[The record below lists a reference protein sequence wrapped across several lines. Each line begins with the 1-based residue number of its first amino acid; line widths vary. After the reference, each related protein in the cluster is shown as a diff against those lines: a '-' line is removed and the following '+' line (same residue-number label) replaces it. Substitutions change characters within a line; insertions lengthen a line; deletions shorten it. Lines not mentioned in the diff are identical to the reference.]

1 MNSFKKLISWIKSI
15 FHKKEKIMMIEESKE
30 QLIKNNEASFIESI
44 KVNIAEKKRK
54 RVQTPICEGDGL
66 GIQKKLSY

>member
-15 FHKKEKIMMIEESKE
+15 FHKKEKIVMIEEPKE
-30 QLIKNNEASFIESI
+30 QSTKNKEARFIESI
-44 KVNIAEKKRK
+44 KVNIAEKKSK
-54 RVQTPICEGDGL
+54 KVQTPICEGDGL